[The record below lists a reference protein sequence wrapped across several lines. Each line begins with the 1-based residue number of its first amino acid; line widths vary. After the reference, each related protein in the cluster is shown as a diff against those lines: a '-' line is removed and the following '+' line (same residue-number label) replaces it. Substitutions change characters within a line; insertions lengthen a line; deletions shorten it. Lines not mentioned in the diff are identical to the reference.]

1 MAKLRSESFLR
12 YYHKAKDN
20 CAHWKELGVLLSME
34 MSALELIEV
43 NYPRDAITCMIE
55 MLHVWLKSN
64 PENPEA
70 KLNEALRKL
79 KTKLSHGET
88 A

>member
-1 MAKLRSESFLR
+1 MT
-12 YYHKAKDN
+12 
-20 CAHWKELGVLLSME
+20 
-34 MSALELIEV
+34 LELIEV